1 MFLFSNKLD
10 LNQETCFTIGAIMS
24 MLEFVWDVST
34 QTSSDSL
41 AFWETD
47 EATSNLLTSMSQP
60 IEILT

>member
-1 MFLFSNKLD
+1 MGF
-10 LNQETCFTIGAIMS
+10 GAILS

-41 AFWETD
+41 ALWETD
-47 EATSNLLTSMSQP
+47 EATSNLLTSMGQP